1 MGILDRFTD
10 IIKANINDLL
20 DKAEDPAKMIDQYMR
35 ELTDSLA
42 DVKKE
47 TAAVMAEEARVAR
60 EVKANEV
67 EVAKYDDLARRAL
80 AAGNEGDARV
90 FLAKKQEVASK
101 GESLKVTYEAAQA
114 NAQKM
119 RQMHDKLVDD
129 ISTLNSRREAIK
141 AKSAVA
147 KTQAKVNQFSSASD
161 KAEGA
166 MAAFARMEAK
176 ADQMLDQANAEAE
189 LNAAGT
195 TDRAADLAAQYAA
208 TGNSAAVDDEL
219 ARLKAD
225 MGL

>member
-1 MGILDRFTD
+1 
-10 IIKANINDLL
+10 
-20 DKAEDPAKMIDQYMR
+20 
-35 ELTDSLA
+35 
-42 DVKKE
+42 
-47 TAAVMAEEARVAR
+47 MAEEARVAR